1 MTYSKYILT
10 ISVALNLILIGYLV
24 GTQSMNI
31 FSTKEKQG
39 SQNRMINIISEV
51 DLSNDLK
58 EEFIKRL
65 SDLQFSKRQN
75 SKNEMKTWND
85 EMRDTLTADQFNAE
99 SYRTLLETRSMFFAT
114 NQQKAIDTMV
124 DLLSVLSKEDR
135 IKMSKILLK
144 NLKKKK

>member
-1 MTYSKYILT
+1 MKYSKYILT

-39 SQNRMINIISEV
+39 SQNRMINIISEA

-99 SYRTLLETRSMFFAT
+99 SYRTLLETRSMFLPLINKRQLIPWLIYSACY
-114 NQQKAIDTMV
+114 QK
-124 DLLSVLSKEDR
+124 R
-135 IKMSKILLK
+135 IELK
-144 NLKKKK
+144 CQKFYLKT

>member
-10 ISVALNLILIGYLV
+10 ISVALNLLLIGYLV

-39 SQNRMINIISEV
+39 SQNRMINIIAEA

-75 SKNEMKTWND
+75 SKNEMKTWKD

>member
-1 MTYSKYILT
+1 MKYSKYILT
-10 ISVALNLILIGYLV
+10 ISVALNLLLIGYLI

-39 SQNRMINIISEV
+39 SQNRMINIITEA

-58 EEFIKRL
+58 EEFINRL